1 MFWHTTYD
9 GSLSK
14 MGLQRDLYDLKS
26 AVIFQHSYDELR
38 KANSRVASLFNKKD
52 WEDGRV
58 KLEIREANE
67 TQPLYSTFDGVGED
81 YKGHKYIADL
91 VFQVK
96 DKKGRD
102 VLIDLSA
109 VNLPT
114 TLKANLETIK
124 TNIQARISAGKV
136 TDPDLVTKLNGMLAN
151 IDKDADAFEA
161 IFDQWVSDYNNRTD
175 RDKPFLIDV
184 DGALDF
190 NKNTWFTHR
199 KGERKKIR
207 LGGRINPA
215 LVRSDR
221 SGRNTGDDEIK
232 ADKNINFKTLNPH
245 IVVSDI
251 YTYSSNKKLLEEVD
265 PSIKGKAV
273 VFITSDTLLKPEE
286 LVHKY
291 IEQKRNPKTHTPVV
305 RMLVLDNYGMS
316 FSQFM
321 DPDFIKKFQGGE
333 EERQPIR

>member
-1 MFWHTTYD
+1 
-9 GSLSK
+9 
-14 MGLQRDLYDLKS
+14 
-26 AVIFQHSYDELR
+26 
-38 KANSRVASLFNKKD
+38 
-52 WEDGRV
+52 
-58 KLEIREANE
+58 
-67 TQPLYSTFDGVGED
+67 
-81 YKGHKYIADL
+81 
-91 VFQVK
+91 
-96 DKKGRD
+96 
-102 VLIDLSA
+102 LSA
-109 VNLPT
+109 INLPT
-114 TLKANLETIK
+114 TLKTNLETIK

-136 TDPDLVTKLNGMLAN
+136 KDPDLVTKLNEMLTN

-161 IFDQWVSDYNNRTD
+161 IFDQWISDYNNRTD
-175 RDKPFLIDV
+175 KGKPFLIDI

-221 SGRNTGDDEIK
+221 SGRNTGDDKIET
-232 ADKNINFKTLNPH
+232 DKNINFKTLNPH

-251 YTYSSNKKLLEEVD
+251 YTYSSNKKLLEDVD

-321 DPDFIKKFQGGE
+321 DPDFIKKF
-333 EERQPIR
+333 